1 MARKAKSEKELTANV
16 VQTAALYRHGDV
28 LVSAIDT
35 IPADAVKRPHLILA
49 EGEITGHM
57 HRIAEPGSAELYQET
72 GQTFLRVVAESA
84 TLVHPEHGPIAL
96 PRGDYRVWR
105 QREYS
110 PRAIQ
115 LVRD

>member
-1 MARKAKSEKELTANV
+1 MAHER
-16 VQTAALYRHGDV
+16 AAHQDRDASTPSLYRHGDV
-28 LVSAIDT
+28 LVAAVGG
-35 IPADAVKRPHLILA
+35 IPSQAVRRPHLVLA
-49 EGEITGHM
+49 EGEVTGHM
-57 HRIAEPGSAELYQET
+57 HRIAEPGSAELYQDR
-72 GQTFLRVVAESA
+72 GQTYLRVVADSA

-115 LVRD
+115 FVRD